1 MLYAVVSFEKDGDYV
16 VWNSSKNDKFRKV
29 ADH

>member
-1 MLYAVVSFEKDGDYV
+1 MLYAVVSFEKDGDSV
-16 VWNSSKNDKFRKV
+16 VWSSSKNDKFRKV